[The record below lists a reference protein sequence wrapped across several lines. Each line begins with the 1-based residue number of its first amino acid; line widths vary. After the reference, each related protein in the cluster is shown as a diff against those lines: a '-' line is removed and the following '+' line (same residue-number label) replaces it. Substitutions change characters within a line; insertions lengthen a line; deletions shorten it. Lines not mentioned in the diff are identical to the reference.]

1 MLKHIVQTVVSNL
14 NRSQQGGAQHSM
26 GDMDMIVLLITVV
39 IVIFLLAFFGKILW
53 NEYLVKVVTICKP
66 VDSWVDLLGLVILF
80 NILFCR

>member
-14 NRSQQGGAQHSM
+14 NRSQQGGAQQAM

-39 IVIFLLAFFGKILW
+39 LVVFLLAFCGKILW